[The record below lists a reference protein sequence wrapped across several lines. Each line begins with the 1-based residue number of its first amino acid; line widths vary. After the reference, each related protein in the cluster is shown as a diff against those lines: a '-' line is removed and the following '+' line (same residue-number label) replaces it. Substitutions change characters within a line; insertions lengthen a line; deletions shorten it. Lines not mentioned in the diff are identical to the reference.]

1 MHTQPSS
8 TKTRAISSMR
18 SRFLDITTHDIQ
30 SMNDAQLIYHF
41 ITTTHE
47 KYFIKLLDRNRIKI
61 RTFLYMMV
69 CNNKDEIADIEQ
81 EVIVAL
87 WQSIHT
93 FKFKSTFSTYLY
105 RVCSNVAHTYI
116 RRMKHIHSVQFN
128 EMSHGNSYPDAQDA
142 HAHMHACDSEKIV
155 RATIKKLKKEDR
167 LIIYLRE
174 FEKYSLQESAEI
186 MNCSISAIKS
196 KLHRAKKRLAHIL
209 TKEHI

>member
-1 MHTQPSS
+1 MC
-8 TKTRAISSMR
+8 
-18 SRFLDITTHDIQ
+18 SRVLDIATQDIQ

-47 KYFIKLLDRNRIKI
+47 KYFVQLLDRNRTKI

-69 CNNKDEIADIEQ
+69 CNNKNEIADIEQ
-81 EVIVAL
+81 EVILAL

-105 RVCSNVAHTYI
+105 RVCSNVAHAYT
-116 RRMKHIHSVQFN
+116 RRIKHIHSVQFN
-128 EMSHGNSYPDAQDA
+128 EMSHKNRYADVQDA
-142 HAHMHACDSEKIV
+142 NAHMHARDNEKMV
-155 RATIKKLKKEDR
+155 HATIKKLKKEDR

-196 KLHRAKKRLAHIL
+196 KLHRAKKRLARIL
-209 TKEHI
+209 TQEHI